1 MSWDWLRDGLGGA
14 ADFVTGGL
22 TDFDQKGSGGYN
34 WMPGTMGTQFNP
46 IFGGSDKKWGEEPK
60 FDFDDAVG
68 SFTKGYMGQMGPGSS
83 TPGGSSFLNAY
94 TSGKGATP
102 TTSSP
107 VSTSSAFTAGGKT
120 HSMPGVVIDQPVDF
134 YAFKDNQL
142 PAGAYMGAGGSTA
155 KKPNRMAG
163 ALSGALGGF
172 SSGGIQGAIIVG
184 LGVLFCDER
193 VKVDIAPLITTEVND
208 ELAQAAFFVKELR
221 ECS

>member
-1 MSWDWLRDGLGGA
+1 MDGLSPGQGWNAPA
-14 ADFVTGGL
+14 AASSDGF
-22 TDFDQKGSGGYN
+22 S
-34 WMPGTMGTQFNP
+34 
-46 IFGGSDKKWGEEPK
+46 FG
-60 FDFDDAVG
+60 DAMDA
-68 SFTKGYMGQMGPGSS
+68 FTKGYSATMGGGGP

-102 TTSSP
+102 TSTSP

-163 ALSGALGGF
+163 ALKGALGGF
-172 SSGGIQGAIIVG
+172 SSGGVPGAIIGG
-184 LGVLFCDER
+184 LGGLFCDER